1 MKAGLIRNEVLFPP
15 PKVVTTTEPLRLAH
29 FSIGEQKLV
38 TNFKFIKLQ
47 MFHYTYMI
55 LAFMILIGGLLL
67 AVLLFVFENVVSK

>member
-1 MKAGLIRNEVLFPP
+1 
-15 PKVVTTTEPLRLAH
+15 
-29 FSIGEQKLV
+29 
-38 TNFKFIKLQ
+38 